1 NLFNVANT
9 FGCHASKQIEV
20 FFRRGS
26 DDTQR
31 IKKQHQSCI
40 RRRRSLAFIY
50 TNIAASSPF
59 VEVQLN
65 LTPPQMAMFIKGL
78 QYVIPCQSRFLHR
91 TNEQIIQ
98 KQYEMLFNT
107 VTNCLQDNCMSA
119 SNKHVQEAFSEL
131 KTTVH
136 ELHVKKLSGHL
147 NIRARYEH
155 ALVKNIRRLIDKQPH
170 VIVRRTDKSK
180 VFYIGKT
187 DDFLRKAAAY
197 MTTTNAYEVFSD
209 NKSPLHNSLTAVQ
222 TLLGALLQ
230 EKPGTPLRPIVA
242 SINAPTTNISKFL
255 NDLLAPLFLK
265 VTRETTFTNSI
276 DLVRKLEKYAIDGHL
291 MTTTN
296 FITADVKDLY
306 TMIPR
311 IGALQAL
318 ASFVEKYSKH
328 GHIGNFFH
336 RSSNANGSSHLG

>member
-1 NLFNVANT
+1 MPQYSNQRYKRETAIDAWQDLHDFGTKNGTWPMKISKSIARDHCTCQMITPLKRLIEQCQMLKTGMELQKHFLDLLTTDTNVANT

-230 EKPGTPLRPIVA
+230 EKVIDKKLC
-242 SINAPTTNISKFL
+242 SK
-255 NDLLAPLFLK
+255 LLPK
-265 VTRETTFTNSI
+265 MNN
-276 DLVRKLEKYAIDGHL
+276 LE
-291 MTTTN
+291 
-296 FITADVKDLY
+296 
-306 TMIPR
+306 
-311 IGALQAL
+311 
-318 ASFVEKYSKH
+318 
-328 GHIGNFFH
+328 
-336 RSSNANGSSHLG
+336 